1 MPGRLSGKVCIVTG
15 TGGSMGRATALTFAR
30 ELAHSQSLAFALFF
44 TATLHQ
50 FRRERPAVQERVE
63 ALIALSTEQ
72 GFPSWFAVATIL
84 QGWLLAEQGA
94 GEAGIAQMRQ
104 GLSDFQSMLA
114 HSRRGIVYYA
124 GHGVKVGD
132 HSILVPVDLGEVSA
146 ARLTQVGLKL
156 RQLVTTLAPA

>member
-1 MPGRLSGKVCIVTG
+1 
-15 TGGSMGRATALTFAR
+15 
-30 ELAHSQSLAFALFF
+30 
-44 TATLHQ
+44 
-50 FRRERPAVQERVE
+50 
-63 ALIALSTEQ
+63 
-72 GFPSWFAVATIL
+72 
-84 QGWLLAEQGA
+84 
-94 GEAGIAQMRQ
+94 MRQ

-156 RQLVTTLAPA
+156 RQLVTTLAPAQPEALAIILDACRDNPLAAAQIRKKGLGEAGIDIPSGFLFIYGPAPARPRWTRRTPVPTGYSPRASRTGSPTHRSACVR